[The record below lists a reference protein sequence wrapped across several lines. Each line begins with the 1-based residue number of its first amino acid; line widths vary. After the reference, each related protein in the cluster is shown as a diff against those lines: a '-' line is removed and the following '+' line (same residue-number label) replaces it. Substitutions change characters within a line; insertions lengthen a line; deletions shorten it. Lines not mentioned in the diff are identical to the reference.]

1 MSWKTIHSEIKADFP
16 LFKVFE
22 DLVELP
28 NGLKLDY
35 YRVEKIP
42 AVVILPIISDKIVF
56 VKQYRYPIKSFSL
69 ELPAGHIEP
78 NETPKDCAIRELKEE
93 TGFTSKKIEKLIS
106 YHPSTEYSNQIY
118 HVFIARYLK
127 KGESDRERYEIIDVE
142 LLKIETVIEKIF
154 NGKITDGR
162 TIIAVIL
169 AKVMNKL

>member
-1 MSWKTIHSEIKADFP
+1 MKADFP

-35 YRVEKIP
+35 YRVEKLP
-42 AVVILPIISDKIVF
+42 AVVILPLISDKIVF

-69 ELPAGHIEP
+69 ELPAGHIKP

-93 TGFTSKKIEKLIS
+93 TGFTAKKIEKLIS

-118 HVFIARYLK
+118 HIFIAKNLK
-127 KGESDRERYEIIDVE
+127 KGESDRERYEIIDLA
-142 LLKIETVIEKIF
+142 LLKIETIVEKIF
-154 NGKITDGR
+154 NGAITDGR
-162 TIIAVIL
+162 TITAVFL
-169 AKVMNKL
+169 AKVMNKLYRS

>member
-1 MSWKTIHSEIKADFP
+1 MSWKTINSEIKADFP

-42 AVVILPIISDKIVF
+42 AVVILPILSDKIVF

-93 TGFTSKKIEKLIS
+93 TGFTSKKIEKMIS
-106 YHPSTEYSNQIY
+106 YHASTEYSNQIY
-118 HVFIARYLK
+118 HIFIAKYLK
-127 KGESDRERYEIIDVE
+127 KGKSNRERYEIIDIE
-142 LLKIETVIEKIF
+142 LLKKEIVIKKIF
-154 NGKITDGR
+154 NGTITDGR
-162 TIIAVIL
+162 TIVAVLL